1 MGKNSFFLHTRWV
14 PSGDLGWACG
24 KIPSFSRISL
34 GLEKSKVYLK
44 VVKIFSRHAEGKK
57 NLFFNHMAML
67 MQFFVV
73 FPKHKHK

>member
-1 MGKNSFFLHTRWV
+1 MGKTFFFEYMLG
-14 PSGDLGWACG
+14 PLSGDLGGARG
-24 KIPSFSRISL
+24 KIPSFSRFSL
-34 GLEKSKVYLK
+34 GLEESKVYLK
-44 VVKIFSRHAEGKK
+44 VVKIYSRHAEGKK